1 MRARFDPFAIPLP
14 VTEII
19 PEVRQ
24 ILAGHPTLLVSAP
37 PGAGKSTL
45 LPLALLDEP
54 WLEDRKIL
62 VLEPRRLAAISISSR
77 MAELLGEEV
86 GNTVGYRIR
95 FENRTSRQTRIE
107 VVTEGILTRM
117 LHHDNALEDVGLILF
132 DEFHERSI
140 HADISLALSREVQ
153 DVLRPDLRLVV
164 MSATLD
170 LAPLAGMLHAPVV
183 ESQGRLHPVEVIYTG
198 HSDVREL
205 PGECSRTIL
214 KALREHPGDV
224 LAFLPGQA
232 EIRKC
237 HELLKRQREVMICP
251 LYGQL
256 SYAEQQAAL
265 VPDPGGRRKVVL
277 ATSIAETSLTIE
289 GVRIVVDSGYTR
301 KPVFNPG
308 TGLSG
313 LKTVRISLDS
323 ADQRAGRAGRLSSG
337 VCYRMWSAATHS
349 RLEPYRTPEILD
361 SDLGPLVLDL
371 LEWGIHDV
379 SSLCWLNEPPA
390 AALASAKDILTSLGA
405 VDGDRLTPHGKRI
418 HRLPCHPRLA
428 NMLILAENAGTLPLA
443 TDVAALL
450 EERDPLDRTVTGAD
464 LNLRIEMLRRYRASG
479 NGDKRLARIEKA
491 AAAYRKLFGVS
502 AENTVHDPFAAGA
515 LVASAYPERIAR
527 ARIPGDG
534 NFRLANG
541 QTGLLSQ
548 SDDLAHEAWLA
559 VAQLD
564 SQKGQGAIFL
574 AAPLN
579 PADVTHLAE
588 ESQSIRW
595 DSRKG
600 QLQMTSDLRIG
611 SLVLESR
618 PLEQPDPE
626 LRDAA
631 IADAVRSEGRT
642 LLNFSS
648 ELEAWQNRALALRQW
663 NPEQD
668 WPDVSTDALLQNN
681 EAWLAPYYGQLRKAD
696 DFRKLD
702 LRVVLQHYLGY
713 DNQQLLDRLAPA
725 ELPVPSGSSIRI
737 RYQPGG
743 EDPVMAVR
751 LQEVFGMMDTP
762 KVNGGT
768 KNVVLHLLSP
778 GFKPVQVTSDLRS
791 FWQNTYF
798 EVRKE
803 LKRRYPKHAWPED
816 PLQAEAVRGVR
827 RK

>member
-265 VPDPGGRRKVVL
+265 VPEPGGRRKVVL

-390 AALASAKDILTSLGA
+390 AALASAKDILASLGA

-648 ELEAWQNRALALRQW
+648 ELEAWQNRVLALRHW

-762 KVNGGT
+762 KVNSGT

-803 LKRRYPKHAWPED
+803 LTRRYPKHAWPED

>member
-19 PEVRQ
+19 PEVRR
-24 ILAGHPTLLVSAP
+24 ILAGHHTLLVSAP

-54 WLEDRKIL
+54 WIGDRKIL
-62 VLEPRRLAAISISSR
+62 VLEPRRLAAISIASR

-170 LAPLAGMLHAPVV
+170 LAPLAGMLQAPVV

-198 HSDVREL
+198 HGDVREL

-224 LAFLPGQA
+224 LAFLPGQG

-237 HELLKRQREVMICP
+237 HELLKKQREVMICP

-337 VCYRMWSAATHS
+337 ICYRMWSAATHS

-405 VDGDRLTPHGKRI
+405 VEGDKLTPHGKRI

-428 NMLILAENAGTLPLA
+428 NMLILAENAGKLPLA

-464 LNLRIEMLRRYRASG
+464 LNLRIEVLRRYRASG

-502 AENTVHDPFAAGA
+502 PENTVHDPFAAGL
-515 LVASAYPERIAR
+515 LVASAYPERIGR
-527 ARIPGDG
+527 ARTPGDG

-548 SDDLAHEAWLA
+548 ADDLAHESWLA

-564 SQKGQGAIFL
+564 SQKGHGAIFL

-579 PADVTHLAE
+579 PAEIAHLAQ

-618 PLEQPDPE
+618 PLEQPDPQ

-642 LLNFSS
+642 LLNFS
-648 ELEAWQNRALALRQW
+648 EVEAWQNRVLCLRQW
-663 NPEQD
+663 NAEQD
-668 WPDVSTDALLQNN
+668 WPDVSTDTLLRNN
-681 EAWLAPYYGQLRKAD
+681 EAWLVPYYGELRKAE
-696 DFRKLD
+696 DFRRLD

-713 DNQQLLDRLAPA
+713 EKQQLLDRLAPG

-803 LKRRYPKHAWPED
+803 LKRRYPKHAWPEN
-816 PLQAEAVRGVR
+816 PLEAEPVRGVR
-827 RK
+827 RR